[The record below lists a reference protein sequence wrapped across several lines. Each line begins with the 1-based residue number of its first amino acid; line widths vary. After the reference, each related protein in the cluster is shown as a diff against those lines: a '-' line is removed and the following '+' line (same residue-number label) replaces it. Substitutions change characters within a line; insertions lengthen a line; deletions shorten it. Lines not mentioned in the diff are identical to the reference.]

1 MNFPGPAMLL
11 DSAKLSRAAVG
22 SDPGDS
28 TNSRGVLLELSAYAA
43 VSRGACVRV
52 LVCVRKRV
60 CFHVRMCVSM

>member
-1 MNFPGPAMLL
+1 MCVRVLVCVRKCVCFQM
-11 DSAKLSRAAVG
+11 
-22 SDPGDS
+22 
-28 TNSRGVLLELSAYAA
+28 LLELSAYAA